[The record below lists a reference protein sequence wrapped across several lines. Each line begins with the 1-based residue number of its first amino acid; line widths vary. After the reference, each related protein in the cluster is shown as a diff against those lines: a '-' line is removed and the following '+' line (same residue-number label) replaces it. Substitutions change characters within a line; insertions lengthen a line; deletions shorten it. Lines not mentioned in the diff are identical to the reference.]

1 MFAYAGV
8 GLATGAAALALL
20 ALTPFL
26 EKRYA
31 ARFRCI
37 VWLALAVRLLFPFT
51 SNLPVVLHLVREPF
65 LTRCSKTA
73 AACSE
78 GLFSCSD
85 FGYCTLRMSEKQVF
99 HIRHIRFYYVIDK
112 EYTD

>member
-1 MFAYAGV
+1 MTCFTVKAERLGCCDVFVKYHF
-8 GLATGAAALALL
+8 LTTLL
-20 ALTPFL
+20 
-26 EKRYA
+26 
-31 ARFRCI
+31 
-37 VWLALAVRLLFPFT
+37 LLFPFT
-51 SNLPVVLHLVREPF
+51 SNLPVALHLVREPF

-78 GLFSCSD
+78 GLFSYSV

>member
-1 MFAYAGV
+1 MTCFTVKAERFILIWGVVMF
-8 GLATGAAALALL
+8 LL
-20 ALTPFL
+20 NNHFLTTLF
-26 EKRYA
+26 
-31 ARFRCI
+31 
-37 VWLALAVRLLFPFT
+37 LLFPFT